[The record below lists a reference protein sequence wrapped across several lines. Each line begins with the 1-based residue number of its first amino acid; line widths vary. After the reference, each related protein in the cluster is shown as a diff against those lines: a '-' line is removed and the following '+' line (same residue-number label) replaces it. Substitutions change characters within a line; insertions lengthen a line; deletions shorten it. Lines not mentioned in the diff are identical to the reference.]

1 MQQLNSKEHKMVI
14 LAEGSFGILESKA
27 ATVLVRYH
35 TDNVIAVIDS
45 EQAGKDVSEVIEIGE
60 GIPVLSS
67 LAEAMETEP
76 NNARNWN
83 CAAGRPTT
91 GKVDNNSKGSYRTR
105 TACHEWT
112 PPIPE

>member
-1 MQQLNSKEHKMVI
+1 MQQLNPKEHRMVI

-35 TDNVIAVIDS
+35 TDNVVAVIDS

-76 NNARNWN
+76 NDARNWN
-83 CAAGRPTT
+83 CATRRSIARN
-91 GKVDNNSKGSYRTR
+91 VDSDSEGSYRTW